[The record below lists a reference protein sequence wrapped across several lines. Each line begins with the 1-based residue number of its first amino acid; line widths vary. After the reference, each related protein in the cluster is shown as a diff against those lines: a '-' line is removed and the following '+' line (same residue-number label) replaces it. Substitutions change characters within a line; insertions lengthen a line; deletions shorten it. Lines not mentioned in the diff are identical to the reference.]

1 MTDTAGTIRTTRAG
15 RRPATVRVARWSA
28 EHPWRAISL
37 WIVLVV
43 VCLAAGQAAGLRS
56 LSDVDQGVGDSG
68 HAARTLHDAGL
79 EDPRTEDVLVTAQDG
94 ATLPVDQ
101 AQAAARDV
109 STRLAGLPQVASV
122 GAPVVAADGSAV
134 LVQAKLTGDPA
145 TADERVQ
152 PLLDATAATQ
162 DAFPQLRVEQVGGA
176 SLDRA
181 IDERVGSD
189 LSAAATIS
197 LPVTLAILL
206 VAFGALLAA
215 GVPVLLA
222 LSSVAAAT
230 GLSQLVSHLIPDS
243 GTTSSMI
250 LLVGMA
256 VGVDYSLFYVRR
268 AREERAAGR
277 DTLSAVEIAAE
288 TSGHSVLVSGVAVI
302 VSMLGMFVASQAVF
316 SSLAAGAIL
325 VVAVAVVGS
334 LTVLPAVLVLLG
346 PRIDRPRVPIVWRM
360 SASADGRES
369 RLWGAVLRGVLARP
383 GRTLVVTVVA
393 LLALAAPALAMQL
406 QNGSAETLPRSV
418 AEVRTLD
425 RLAAAFPGEQTAHV
439 VVVEA
444 PAAKSSDVVAA
455 LDALQARV
463 ATDPLFAQAA
473 AGVADVR
480 ASSDGTVHAVALA
493 APFDP
498 DSASARRGLD
508 ELRDGLLPAYL
519 GPVPGATWSVG
530 GDTAANLDL
539 SRHLSDHLPWVV
551 AFVVLVTMALMAG
564 IFRSVWLA
572 VVTAV
577 ANLLSAGAA
586 FGVLVL
592 VFQHT
597 WAEGLL
603 GFHSTGTL
611 IAWIPLF
618 TFAVLFGLSM
628 DYHVFVVSRIRE
640 AAASGLPTREA
651 VRAGVLRSAGTVT
664 SAALIMVSVFA
675 IFAALH
681 MTEMKQ
687 LGVGLAAA
695 VLVDALVVRTVLLPA
710 AIALLG
716 ERVWWPGTVRRQA
729 VAAPAEVTELAG
741 VRG

>member
-1 MTDTAGTIRTTRAG
+1 MTDRPGTIRTTRAE

-28 EHPWRAISL
+28 EHPWRAITL
-37 WIVLVV
+37 WIVLVAAS
-43 VCLAAGQAAGLRS
+43 LAAGQLAGMRS
-56 LSDVDQGVGDSG
+56 LADVDQGVGGSG
-68 HAARTLHDAGL
+68 HAAHALHDAGL
-79 EDPRTEDVLVTAQDG
+79 EDASTEDVLVTAREGQRLDVT
-94 ATLPVDQ
+94 A
-101 AQAAARDV
+101 ARAAAKDV
-109 STRLAGLPQVASV
+109 TERLAALSGITKIDRA
-122 GAPVVAADGSAV
+122 VVAPDGSAV
-134 LVQAKLTGDPA
+134 LVQATLAGDPA
-145 TADERVQ
+145 TASDRVQ

-162 DAFPQLRVEQVGGA
+162 RAFPQLRVEQVGGA
-176 SLDRA
+176 SLDDA
-181 IDERVGSD
+181 INAQVGSD

-230 GLSQLVSHLIPDS
+230 GLSQLASHLIPDS

-250 LLVGMA
+250 LLIGMA

-302 VSMLGMFVASQAVF
+302 VSMLGLFVADQPVF
-316 SSLAAGAIL
+316 SSLAAGAIF
-325 VVAVAVVGS
+325 VVAVAVIGS
-334 LTVLPAVLVLLG
+334 LTVLPAFLVLLG
-346 PRIDRPRVPIVWRM
+346 PRIDRPRVPIVWRL
-360 SASADGRES
+360 SARADGRES
-369 RLWGAVLRGVLARP
+369 RLWSAVLRGVLARP

-393 LLALAAPALAMQL
+393 LLALAAPALALKL
-406 QNGSAETLPRSV
+406 QTGSAETLPRSI

-425 RLAAAFPGEQTAHV
+425 RLAAAFPGEQTQHV

-444 PAAKSSDVVAA
+444 PASRASDVETSLAA
-455 LDALQARV
+455 LERHV
-463 ATDPLFAQAA
+463 ATDPLFAQGATGAA
-473 AGVADVR
+473 EVR
-480 ASSDGTVHAVALA
+480 ASSDRTVHALALA

-498 DSASARRGLD
+498 DSPSARQGLD
-508 ELRDGLLPAYL
+508 ELRDQLLPTYL
-519 GPVPGATWSVG
+519 DPVGGATWSVG
-530 GDTAANLDL
+530 GDTATNLDE
-539 SRHLSDHLPWVV
+539 SRHLADHLPWVV
-551 AFVVLVTMALMAG
+551 AFVVLVTMVLMAS

-603 GFHSTGTL
+603 DFRSTGA
-611 IAWIPLF
+611 IISWIPLF

-640 AAASGLPTREA
+640 AAAAGLSTRDA

-716 ERVWWPGTVRRQA
+716 ERVWWPGSLSRR
-729 VAAPAEVTELAG
+729 AAPATDEVLELAG

>member
-1 MTDTAGTIRTTRAG
+1 MTGRAGTIRTTRAE
-15 RRPATVRVARWSA
+15 RRPATVRIARWSA

-43 VCLAAGQAAGLRS
+43 VSLAAGQAAGLRS

-68 HAARTLHDAGL
+68 HAAHVLHDAKL
-79 EDPRTEDVLVTAQDG
+79 EDPSTEDVLVTARDG
-94 ATLPVDQ
+94 ATLDVPA

-109 STRLAGLPQVASV
+109 AARLSGLAQVEQVQPA
-122 GAPVVAADGSAV
+122 VVAPDRSAV
-134 LVQAKLTGDPA
+134 LVQATLTGDPA
-145 TADERVQ
+145 TASDRVQ

-176 SLDRA
+176 SLDDA
-181 IDERVGSD
+181 INEQVGSD

-230 GLSQLVSHLIPDS
+230 GLSQLASHLIPDS

-250 LLVGMA
+250 LLIGMA

-302 VSMLGMFVASQAVF
+302 VSMLGLFVADQPVF

-346 PRIDRPRVPIVWRM
+346 PRIDRPRVPIAWRL
-360 SASADGRES
+360 SARADGRES
-369 RLWGAVLRGVLARP
+369 RLWSAVLRGVLARP

-393 LLALAAPALAMQL
+393 LLALAAPALAMKL
-406 QNGSAETLPRSV
+406 QTGSAETLPRSI

-425 RLAAAFPGEQTAHV
+425 RLTAAFPGEQTSHL

-444 PAAKSSDVVAA
+444 PASHASDVAAA
-455 LDALQARV
+455 LGALETHV
-463 ATDPLFAQAA
+463 ATDPLFAQGA
-473 AGVADVR
+473 AGATEVR
-480 ASSDGTVHAVALA
+480 ASSDGTVHALALA

-498 DSASARRGLD
+498 DSSSARRGLE
-508 ELRDGLLPAYL
+508 ELRDDLLPTYL
-519 GPVPGATWSVG
+519 GPVAGATWTVG
-530 GDTAANLDL
+530 GDTATNLDE
-539 SRHLSDHLPWVV
+539 SRHLSDHLPWVI
-551 AFVVLVTMALMAG
+551 AFVVLVTMVLMVS

-572 VVTAV
+572 VVTAG

-597 WAEGLL
+597 WAEGVLD
-603 GFHSTGTL
+603 FHSTGAL
-611 IAWIPLF
+611 ISWIPLF

-640 AAASGLPTREA
+640 AAANGLSTREA
-651 VRAGVLRSAGTVT
+651 VRSGVLRSAGTVT

-716 ERVWWPGTVRRQA
+716 ERVWWPGSLGRRPVA
-729 VAAPAEVTELAG
+729 VVEPAPELAAA
-741 VRG
+741 RG